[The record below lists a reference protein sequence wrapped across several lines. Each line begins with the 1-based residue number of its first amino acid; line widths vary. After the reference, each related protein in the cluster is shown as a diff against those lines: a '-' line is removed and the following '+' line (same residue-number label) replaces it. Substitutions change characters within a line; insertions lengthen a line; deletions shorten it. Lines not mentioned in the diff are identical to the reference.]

1 MIFFFRSGLRR
12 EKREKEGKKAMES
25 LGRARATCRNSS
37 ERKRVKDGG
46 GGGRKEGTAIEKLS
60 LYIIVN
66 LIAYIPLKITI
77 ERVFSISRKDD
88 SYQL

>member
-12 EKREKEGKKAMES
+12 EKREKEGKKGIES

-37 ERKRVKDGG
+37 ERKRVEDGG

-60 LYIIVN
+60 LYI
-66 LIAYIPLKITI
+66 
-77 ERVFSISRKDD
+77 VFNYTK
-88 SYQL
+88 YLLY